1 MNNEDLVKQAREA
14 NLVAYLQ
21 ANGTALVKKGVNRW
35 QGVEH
40 DSLVVSGNKFVWNS
54 KGIEGN
60 TLDYAIKVEGVPFRE
75 AVEMIT
81 GLKLEGGQG
90 KAQGQGQGNNQKRI
104 LGYLC
109 QTRGI
114 DYNLVTM
121 LIQAGFLEVDSKFNC
136 VFNILKYG
144 SKLNGGKGELV
155 GAELHG
161 THSKKPYKGFTGGS
175 KHHTGFNRGWRLKG
189 PAKRLYAFESAIDLL
204 SFITLIQKGEVEA
217 ELDGCLFLSLGG
229 LKPEVLNTALLAY
242 EVEEEVILCVDN
254 DKAGTDF
261 IEAIKG
267 SLDCTIMQP
276 DPIYKDWNDR
286 LTGNCG

>member
-1 MNNEDLVKQAREA
+1 MNGEDLVKQAREA
-14 NLVAYLQ
+14 NLVNYLQ

-40 DSLVVSGNKFVWNS
+40 DSLVVTGNMFSWNS
-54 KGIEGN
+54 KGIKGN
-60 TLDYAIKVEGVPFRE
+60 TLDYLMKVENVPFRE
-75 AVEMIT
+75 AVEKIT
-81 GLKLEGGQG
+81 GQKLKGGQG
-90 KAQGQGQGNNQKRI
+90 KSQGSSNSDQKKI

-109 QTRGI
+109 KTRGL
-114 DYNLVTM
+114 DYKLCCQLMQTSY
-121 LIQAGFLEVDSKFNC
+121 LTADSRGNC
-136 VFNILKYG
+136 AFTIFEYG
-144 SKLNGGKGELV
+144 SKLNGGKGEII
-155 GAELHG
+155 GSELHG
-161 THSKKPYKGFTGGS
+161 TYSKKPYKGFTGGS
-175 KHHTGFNRGWRLKG
+175 KHHTGFNLGWRLKG